1 MTGSEEIPTPRA
13 EELRKLVD
21 GALDIG
27 VVCVDRDQRI
37 VFFSRGA
44 EELFGYKAQEV
55 LGRPVSILT
64 PPELAEPQRRGVRR
78 FVNSGQ
84 AWLPASAFREH
95 RLRGLRKDG
104 SQFYAEVSV
113 RRMRWEG
120 RPVFVAYVRD
130 VTARVEAEEA
140 LREALDRLSQET
152 EARSHLMLTV
162 SHELRTPLASLKA
175 ACEVLAEL
183 VPEPERSQ
191 PERSKLHA
199 RLVNIMRRNIHRL
212 EFLADDLLNML
223 ELERGGL
230 RLEREWAQVGPL
242 IAEAVNTV
250 FPIASRLLQK
260 IDVSIED
267 PSLEL
272 YVDRR
277 RIEQALLNLLYNA
290 QKYSPT
296 GSTIRVQCRTVDG
309 WYEIR
314 IVDEGVGV
322 REEDRP
328 YLFEPYFRGAGQDT
342 TLPEGRGLG
351 LSIARDL
358 VELHGGQV
366 GYEPLPRGSAFY
378 VRLPLGSPQEVA
390 SQGRQAEDRSGHEG
404 SGAAQE
410 RA

>member
-1 MTGSEEIPTPRA
+1 MR
-13 EELRKLVD
+13 
-21 GALDIG
+21 
-27 VVCVDRDQRI
+27 RI
-37 VFFSRGA
+37 RWG
-44 EELFGYKAQEV
+44 
-55 LGRPVSILT
+55 
-64 PPELAEPQRRGVRR
+64 
-78 FVNSGQ
+78 GQ
-84 AWLPASAFREH
+84 
-95 RLRGLRKDG
+95 
-104 SQFYAEVSV
+104 
-113 RRMRWEG
+113 
-120 RPVFVAYVRD
+120 PVFVGYVRD

-140 LREALDRLSQET
+140 LRKALDRLSRET
-152 EARSHLMLTV
+152 EARSHLLLTV

-183 VPEPERSQ
+183 EPEPERSELQ
-191 PERSKLHA
+191 A
-199 RLVNIMRRNIHRL
+199 RLVDIMRRNIHRL

-230 RLEREWAQVGPL
+230 RLEREWVQVGPL

-267 PSLEL
+267 PSLKL

-277 RIEQALLNLLYNA
+277 RVEQALLNLLYNA

-296 GSTIRVQCRTVDG
+296 GSTIRVECRSLDD

-314 IVDEGVGV
+314 VMDEGVGV

-328 YLFEPYFRGAGQDT
+328 YLFEPYFRGAGQGT

-358 VELHGGQV
+358 VELHGGEV
-366 GYEPLPRGSAFY
+366 GYEPLEQGSAFY
-378 VRLPLGSPQEVA
+378 LRLPLGTPQEDT
-390 SQGRQAEDRSGHEG
+390 SQDRQAEDGSVPEG
-404 SGAAQE
+404 SGASSEIGA
-410 RA
+410 